1 MTSPLQTV
9 QQAYAAFGAG
19 DIPALLALC
28 SPQVRW
34 QFTADRDA
42 PYTATVRGPGQL
54 AEWLGTVAASDEIH
68 VFEPQ
73 AMLPGPGHV
82 TVIGMER
89 TTLRATGKTFE
100 CPWVHVFTVQAGL
113 ITEFWGLIDTQAVAE
128 ARAA

>member
-1 MTSPLQTV
+1 MRTPLQTV
-9 QQAYAAFGAG
+9 QQLYEAFGAG
-19 DIPALLALC
+19 DIPAVLALC

-34 QFTADRDA
+34 QFVADTGA
-42 PYTATVRGPGQL
+42 PYTATVRGPSQL
-54 AEWLGTVAASDEIH
+54 AEWFGTVAASDEIH

-73 AMLPGPGHV
+73 AMLPGPDHV

-100 CPWVHVFTVQAGL
+100 CPWVHIFTVQSGL
-113 ITEFWGLIDTQAVAE
+113 VSEFWGLIDTQAVAQ